1 MPKITRLLIHSLL
14 KISFKKN
21 YDSRINLDL
30 DELIEAHATGNW
42 EYCISKHMRL
52 TNKTSFFQLHWQP
65 LELNVNNS

>member
-30 DELIEAHATGNW
+30 VDRST
-42 EYCISKHMRL
+42 CDTVISIMHSVRTWKL
-52 TNKTSFFQLHWQP
+52 
-65 LELNVNNS
+65 